1 MDMDE
6 VLREDMAKGDKY
18 GEKKKGKKIRK
29 YKNAKPVG
37 SHVCNHNFAFIQFRY
52 TWGL

>member
-6 VLREDMAKGDKY
+6 IIREDMGKGVQIWRKQ
-18 GEKKKGKKIRK
+18 EGKKIRK
-29 YKNAKPVG
+29 YKNAKSIG
-37 SHVCNHNFAFIQFRY
+37 KQACNHNFAFIQFRY